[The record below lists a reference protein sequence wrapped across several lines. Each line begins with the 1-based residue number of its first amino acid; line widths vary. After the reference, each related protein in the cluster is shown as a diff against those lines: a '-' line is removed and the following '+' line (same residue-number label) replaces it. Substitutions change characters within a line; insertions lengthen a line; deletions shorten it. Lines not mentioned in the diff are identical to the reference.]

1 MIAALLRAPSAV
13 LATLFRHRELTWAL
27 ARRELSEQFRGRAL
41 GWLWAIGQPLLLI
54 ALYIFVFGFVF
65 PARMAAAG
73 ADEGTTGGVAG
84 SGAAYT
90 IFLLAGLIPWLAFA
104 DAMNRSTGSIIFN
117 SALVRQVVF
126 PVETLPA
133 KSAIAAF
140 VTQLVMTAILLL
152 YMLLRGGIPAMA
164 LLLPVLLAIQ
174 LAAML
179 GIGLLLATL
188 TVFLR
193 DVREIVIFLTTAGLF
208 LAPILYMPEWVESL
222 SPLARW
228 GLELNPFTH
237 LVRCHRDLLAPG
249 AGGGPGGQWAGL
261 HVLSWAVVI
270 VFAFAS
276 LALGGV
282 AWRRCHHVLGELV

>member
-1 MIAALLRAPSAV
+1 MAV
-13 LATLFRHRELTWAL
+13 LATLYRHRELTWAL

-41 GWLWAIGQPLLLI
+41 GSLWAIGQPLLLI

-73 ADEGTTGGVAG
+73 ATDGIVE

-90 IFLLAGLIPWLAFA
+90 VFLLAGLIPWLAFA
-104 DAMNRSTGSIIFN
+104 DAMNRATGSIIFN

-140 VTQLVMTAILLL
+140 VTQLVMTGILLL
-152 YMLLRGGIPAMA
+152 YMLVRGGIPATA
-164 LLLPVLLAIQ
+164 LLLPVLLALQ
-174 LAAML
+174 LVAML
-179 GIGLLLATL
+179 GMALLLATF

-222 SPLARW
+222 SPVARW

-237 LVRCHRDLLAPG
+237 LVRCHRDLLAPAADG
-249 AGGGPGGQWAGL
+249 AGAWGGFHP
-261 HVLSWAVVI
+261 LSWLVVVGFAAV
-270 VFAFAS
+270 A
-276 LALGGV
+276 LAVGGV
-282 AWRRCHHVLGELV
+282 AYRRCHHVLGELV